1 MEIQFEEVAVFD
13 KEIQRLRKEQ
23 EKFMSLRTGLY
34 GDLKQGIITEEDF
47 RDFRQIYETQYQ
59 ATEDAIKQ
67 QENAIQ
73 NLFKSG
79 VAAGANLEKM
89 KSTLEITELNRD
101 IVVTFVSRILVYEDK
116 RVFLEFRAQDMF
128 AKVLM
133 LADFMEHRENAP
145 VTEQGRKE
153 VS

>member
-1 MEIQFEEVAVFD
+1 
-13 KEIQRLRKEQ
+13 
-23 EKFMSLRTGLY
+23 MSLRTGLY